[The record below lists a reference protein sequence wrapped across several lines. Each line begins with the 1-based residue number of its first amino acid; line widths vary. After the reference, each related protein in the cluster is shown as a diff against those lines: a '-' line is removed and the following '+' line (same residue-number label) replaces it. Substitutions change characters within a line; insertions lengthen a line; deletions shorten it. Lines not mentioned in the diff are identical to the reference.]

1 MTNFYFRSFLQSWI
15 FEVEDSTS
23 ESVWKAPPPVGGE
36 TNLAIVHRVV
46 PKFFAS
52 FRSQGQTP
60 SP

>member
-1 MTNFYFRSFLQSWI
+1 MGI

-23 ESVWKAPPPVGGE
+23 ESVWKTPPSVGGK

-52 FRSQGQTP
+52 FRSQGETL
-60 SP
+60 SA